1 LAKVLQ
7 ESLLDDYVEG
17 EDNMSVAVE
26 YKQVHMMR
34 TDYQY
39 IEAAFDCDDYGLD
52 NLQLVALD

>member
-1 LAKVLQ
+1 
-7 ESLLDDYVEG
+7 
-17 EDNMSVAVE
+17 MSVAVE